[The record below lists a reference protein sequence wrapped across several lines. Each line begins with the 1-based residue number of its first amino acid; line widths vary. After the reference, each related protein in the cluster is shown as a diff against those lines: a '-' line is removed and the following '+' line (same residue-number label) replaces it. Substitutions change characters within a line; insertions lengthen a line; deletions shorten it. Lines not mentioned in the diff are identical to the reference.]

1 MRIEE
6 KVKTAETKV
15 ADIITRSGLKRSG
28 YPGYTRPGRDE
39 ALNRYIDHTLLKPE
53 AGTEDFEKLYREAAE
68 WQTYSVC
75 VPPNRTVEALKAL
88 SGTDVKVCT
97 VIGFPLGY
105 QLPEVKAREAA
116 ILAEKGC
123 HEFDMVIPVGLLKDR
138 NITGVFRDVHA
149 VAEAVPGR
157 ILKVILE
164 TGLLTEEEKI
174 IGGITALYAGGA
186 VLKTSTG
193 FAGSGATEE
202 DIRLLR
208 VIAGD
213 NAGVKAAG
221 GIKDGDFAR
230 ALINAGADRIGASS
244 TGVILGKDDRQD
256 KVSAY

>member
-1 MRIEE
+1 MQIEE
-6 KVKTAETKV
+6 KVKTAEKKV
-15 ADIITRSGLKRSG
+15 ADVISRSGHHLGG
-28 YPGYTRPGRDE
+28 YKGYTRPGRDE

-53 AGTEDFEKLYREAAE
+53 ARAEDFEKTYREAAE
-68 WQTYSVC
+68 WHTYSVC

-116 ILAEKGC
+116 VLAEKGC
-123 HEFDMVIPVGLLKDR
+123 HEFDMVLPVGLLKDR
-138 NITGVFRDVHA
+138 NIPGVFRDIQA

-164 TGLLTEEEKI
+164 TGLLSEEEKI
-174 IGGITALYAGGA
+174 IGGITALYAGA
-186 VLKTSTG
+186 AILKTSTG

-208 VIAGD
+208 VIAGGR
-213 NAGVKAAG
+213 AGVKAAG
-221 GIKDGDFAR
+221 GIKDADFAK
-230 ALINAGADRIGASS
+230 ALIKAGADRIGASS
-244 TGVILGKDDRQD
+244 TGVILGKDEP
-256 KVSAY
+256 KGNVSAY